1 MIFAP
6 QTNCKTRKEE
16 TTDYHNN
23 KMTRS
28 QNKEKYHGEIRR
40 SVQA

>member
-16 TTDYHNN
+16 TTDYHN

-28 QNKEKYHGEIRR
+28 QNKKKYHGEIGR

>member
-6 QTNCKTRKEE
+6 QTNRETRKEE
-16 TTDYHNN
+16 TTDYHN

-28 QNKEKYHGEIRR
+28 QNKKKYHGEIRR